1 MTLDEKIA
9 LFFKAPTEAETGME
23 HSVLYLA
30 RREMQDCF
38 IGMVVPEKDVVGSNT
53 RCEARPRG
61 L

>member
-30 RREMQDCF
+30 RREIAGLLHRD
-38 IGMVVPEKDVVGSNT
+38 G
-53 RCEARPRG
+53 RP
-61 L
+61 